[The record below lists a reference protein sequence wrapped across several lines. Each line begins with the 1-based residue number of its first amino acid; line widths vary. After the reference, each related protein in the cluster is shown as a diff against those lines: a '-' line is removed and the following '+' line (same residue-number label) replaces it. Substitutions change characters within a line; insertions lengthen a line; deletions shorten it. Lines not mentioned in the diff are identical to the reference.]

1 MFNISETIEQKG
13 MSWMTFGRILTA
25 MVTPMNEALEVD
37 YEEAKRLALY
47 LTVHGS
53 DGVVVCGTTGESPT
67 VTDEEKVK
75 LFRAVK
81 EALGKKT
88 VIAGVGSYSTV
99 ASIALARKAE
109 TAGVDGLL
117 VVVPYYNKP
126 SQEGM
131 FQHFKAI
138 AQVTSLPLMLY
149 NIPSRTSVN
158 LLPETVKRLS
168 EIPNIVALKEAAGSI
183 DQVSELKRMLPT
195 EFEVYSGDDSMT
207 LPMLALGCSGI
218 VSVAAHV
225 IGNEMKE
232 MVDAWFDGDT
242 AQATKWHL
250 DLFPI
255 FKGIFVTS
263 NPVPIK
269 VLLNM
274 IGIKAGGVRLPLVKA
289 TPVEMKF
296 LKDLIVEFKKVH
308 VSSNNGTREITEL
321 KVASG
326 NASDIIV

>member
-1 MFNISETIEQKG
+1 
-13 MSWMTFGRILTA
+13 MSFGRILTA

-37 YEEAKRLALY
+37 YDEAKRLAQY

-67 VTDEEKVK
+67 VTDQEKVK
-75 LFRAVK
+75 LFRVVK
-81 EALGKKT
+81 EAVGKKT
-88 VIAGVGSYSTV
+88 VIAGIGSYSTA
-99 ASIALARKAE
+99 ASIALAYKAE
-109 TAGVDGLL
+109 ATGVDGLL

-138 AQVTSLPLMLY
+138 AEATSLPLMLY
-149 NIPSRTSVN
+149 NIPGRTSVN

-168 EIPNIVALKEAAGSI
+168 KIPNIVALKEAAGSLE
-183 DQVSELKRMLPT
+183 QVSELKRKLPSK
-195 EFEVYSGDDSMT
+195 FSIYSGDDSMT

-225 IGNEMKE
+225 IGDEMKA

-242 AQATKWHL
+242 ARATKWHL

-263 NPVPIK
+263 NPIPIK
-269 VLLNM
+269 ALLNM
-274 IGIKAGGVRLPLVKA
+274 MGINAGGVRLPLVKA

-296 LKDLIVEFKKVH
+296 LKDLIDEFKKVT
-308 VSSNNGTREITEL
+308 VSSDNGMKVITQL
-321 KVASG
+321 KVATEK
-326 NASDIIV
+326 ASDIIV

>member
-1 MFNISETIEQKG
+1 
-13 MSWMTFGRILTA
+13 MSFGRILTA

-37 YEEAKRLALY
+37 YEEAKRLAQH

-53 DGVVVCGTTGESPT
+53 DGVVVCGTTGEAPT
-67 VTDEEKVK
+67 VTDQEKVE
-75 LFRAVK
+75 LFRVVK
-81 EALGKKT
+81 EALGKRT
-88 VIAGVGSYSTV
+88 VIAGIGSYSTA
-99 ASIALARKAE
+99 ASIALARKAA
-109 TAGVDGLL
+109 TTGVDGLL

-138 AQVTSLPLMLY
+138 AEATSLPLMLY
-149 NIPSRTSVN
+149 NIPGRTSVN

-168 EIPNIVALKEAAGSI
+168 EIPNIVALKEAAGSL
-183 DQVSELKRMLPT
+183 DQVSELKRLLPS
-195 EFEVYSGDDSMT
+195 EFSIYSGDDSMT

-225 IGNEMKE
+225 IGDEMKE

-269 VLLNM
+269 ALLNM

-289 TPVEMKF
+289 TSVEMKF
-296 LKDLIVEFKKVH
+296 LKDLIDEFKKVH
-308 VSSNNGTREITEL
+308 VSPNNGTKVITEL
-321 KVASG
+321 KMASEKT
-326 NASDIIV
+326 SDIIV